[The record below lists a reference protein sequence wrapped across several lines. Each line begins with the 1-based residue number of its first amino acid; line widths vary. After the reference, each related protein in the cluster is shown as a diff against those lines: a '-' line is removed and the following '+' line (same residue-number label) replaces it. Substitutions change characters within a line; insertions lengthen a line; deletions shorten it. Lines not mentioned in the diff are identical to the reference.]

1 MPHQKAPASEN
12 SVPETKS
19 NGYEYDCE
27 PRRGVFTVEGINAMM
42 PPEIQARFA
51 ERQKALAARNPQ
63 SQGREDGAQ

>member
-27 PRRGVFTVEGINAMM
+27 PRRGVLTVKEMNAMI
-42 PPEIQARFA
+42 PPEIQARCA
-51 ERQKALAARNPQ
+51 ARQKELAARNPQ
-63 SQGREDGAQ
+63 AQGGDDGAQ